1 MTAANAAPNVTD
13 AALDL
18 LRLDVRTGHALIAT
32 FRGPAGLSWVELLG
46 PKGMRPDG
54 TLLVAPVPT
63 LRLCIPTL
71 HQEPLAVAANDGD
84 FDGGLRAIVERA
96 RPYLH
101 PVEAES
107 LQTMLRVVRRATK
120 ARGPRVP
127 EVGERISQT
136 GSPSLHAW
144 ASCLTLGD
152 LEAAL
157 SKAVA

>member
-1 MTAANAAPNVTD
+1 MTAANAAPRLTD

-18 LRLDVRTGHALIAT
+18 LRQDVRTGHALIAT
-32 FRGPAGLSWVELLG
+32 FEGPAGLSWVELLG
-46 PKGMRPDG
+46 PRGMRPDG
-54 TLLVAPVPT
+54 TFLVAPVPT
-63 LRLCIPTL
+63 LRLWIPQR
-71 HQEPLAVAANDGD
+71 HDGPLAVAANDPD

-96 RPYLH
+96 RPHLH
-101 PVEAES
+101 AVDAES
-107 LQTMLRVVRRATK
+107 LQTMLQVVRRATK

-127 EVGERISQT
+127 EVGARLSQT